1 MEMYNRF
8 RGDYRDQDGAQFWES
23 VLIGRRLLLC
33 FATLI
38 PNLIA
43 QLVICLM
50 LCIIFL
56 LHHQA
61 KHPFENWI
69 SNQVEMFSLL
79 FLCGRAS
86 INLMRAFYISMGI
99 SPDSPQA
106 NMMDTFAL
114 VESLCLPVLVAVII
128 FLEIVHKNKKGE

>member
-1 MEMYNRF
+1 M
-8 RGDYRDQDGAQFWES
+8 
-23 VLIGRRLLLC
+23 C

-38 PNLIA
+38 PSLIA
-43 QLVICLM
+43 QLMISLI

-61 KHPFENWI
+61 KRPFENWI

-79 FLCGRAS
+79 NLCVRAS
-86 INLMRAFYISMGI
+86 INLMRAIYISLGI

-106 NMMDTFAL
+106 NVMDTFAL
-114 VESLCLPVLVAVII
+114 VESLCLPVLLVLII
-128 FLEIVHKNKKGE
+128 SLEIVHKTKKGE